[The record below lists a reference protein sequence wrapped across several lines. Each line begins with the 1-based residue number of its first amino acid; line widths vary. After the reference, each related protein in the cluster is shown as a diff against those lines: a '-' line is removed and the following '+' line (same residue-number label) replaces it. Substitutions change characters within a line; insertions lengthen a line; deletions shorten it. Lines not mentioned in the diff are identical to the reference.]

1 MAWTTEVTD
10 GDVIRF
16 QGVGFGRV
24 VIAVESG
31 GTKGARLKIHADS
44 HIDIEK
50 NGRPKLEGATQEGF
64 GLNDNAT
71 MRE

>member
-1 MAWTTEVTD
+1 MAWETEVVG

-24 VIAVESG
+24 VIAVEAG
-31 GTKGARLKIHADS
+31 GTKGARLKVHADS
-44 HIDIEK
+44 HIEIEK

-64 GLNDNAT
+64 GLNDNT
-71 MRE
+71 RE